1 MNPTQIVTHVP
12 VYVLAME
19 MVTRQV
25 QTCTICNAQTIYF
38 YAKSFNY
45 GVNYFLI
52 VYSKGYAGVIGANY
66 C

>member
-25 QTCTICNAQTIYF
+25 QTRTICDT
-38 YAKSFNY
+38 
-45 GVNYFLI
+45 
-52 VYSKGYAGVIGANY
+52 
-66 C
+66 